1 MQIITKQ
8 KILLASLLYSLVA
21 FVRGLFNLKSCV
33 EVKRDGINYKLDLTE
48 GIDFAIYIFGV
59 YERKSF
65 QTYQKIIKKGD
76 TVFDIGANVGG
87 HTLQLAR
94 LTGEEGRL
102 YAFEPT
108 DFSFK
113 KLTYNL
119 GLNPEIAKHVTS
131 SQIMLTDNNADK
143 PDPEI
148 YSSWPLVG
156 GTNKHP
162 KHCGQLKSTSGSLA
176 MTLDE
181 FVIQEKIDRVDFIK
195 MDVDGNE
202 IRVLKGATNVL
213 KKFKPTFIF
222 EIAPY
227 ALAEAGFSIDE
238 LLDIFKKMGYCLRQE
253 GSDTPLPQDV
263 RSLLPD
269 GASCNAIAYVEK

>member
-8 KILLASLLYSLVA
+8 KILLASLLYHLVA
-21 FVRGLFNLKSCV
+21 FIRGLLNLKSCV
-33 EVKRDGINYKLDLTE
+33 EVKRDGINYKLDLKE
-48 GIDFAIYIFGV
+48 GIDFAIYLFGV

-65 QTYQKIIKKGD
+65 KAYQKIIKKGD
-76 TVFDIGANVGG
+76 TVFDIGANIGG
-87 HTLQLAR
+87 HTMQLAR
-94 LTGEEGRL
+94 LTGENGRL

-108 DFSFK
+108 DFSFD
-113 KLTYNL
+113 KLKDNIE
-119 GLNPEIAKHVTS
+119 LNPELAKNVTL
-131 SQIMLTDNNADK
+131 SQIMLTDSNSEK

-156 GTNKHP
+156 GLNKHP
-162 KHCGQLKSTSGSLA
+162 KHCGQLKSTSGSSA

-181 FVIQEKIDRVDFIK
+181 FVIKEKIDRVDFIK

-202 IRVLKGATNVL
+202 IRVLRGASNVL
-213 KKFKPTFIF
+213 EKFKPTFIF

-238 LLDIFKKMGYCLRQE
+238 LLDIFTKMGYSLHHE
-253 GSDTPLPQDV
+253 GSNTPLPQDIK
-263 RSLLPD
+263 SIIPD